1 MFELMGI
8 DSPQKTQKAQKS
20 TSWLMCLLCFWGTT
34 VACSSPAAQREFNV
48 AAQPVQHINETEL
61 DKLLQKAAIDALGDR
76 EGSVLV
82 IDPQTGRLR
91 AVVNSR
97 LAFEQAFPPG
107 SAIKPFTALAALRA
121 GLLDLQTRRQ
131 CQTKYSSENFEIVCS
146 HPRGNVPFNLT
157 QALAYS
163 CNDYFAH
170 IGERLSEGTFT
181 ATLNGFGFGQRTG
194 IAASEG
200 VGSLPRGQW
209 RVQAALGEDDKFLV
223 TPIQLMMAYAAL
235 VNGGHL
241 YRPRQTTDTAFAP
254 SEVARLNIAPAHRT
268 TLIEGMRGAVK
279 YGTAA
284 KAELGNMPSFVF
296 GKTGTSTASNGFRT
310 QGWFVGFAADKRP
323 TGVPA
328 PEHVKLGVLVF
339 LKRAHGSQ
347 AAEVAKAIFDCGL
360 RIADCGLKSADKSS
374 QAEVVSSEMIFHH
387 RRGAEKAQAAQSFF
401 ALRSLCEP
409 LRLCGESELISQ
421 GLVHTAANPQSAIR
435 NPQSVKVR
443 SISENITREM
453 PLEEYLVGVLA
464 SEASIETEAEALKAQ
479 AVISRTF
486 AVHNPGRHA
495 REGYDFCSTTHC
507 QRFTL
512 PKARQHEA
520 ARRAVATTRGEVLHD
535 RSGTVI
541 DAYFH
546 AACGGVTANI
556 ETLWGVEAPAYLRG
570 VRDDFCSAMPHRR
583 WEQTISASELAKAM
597 QSDARTNVGSALKNL
612 TVSKRDATGRAETIL
627 LEGSQR
633 RSVRGWDFKI
643 IVGRSLGW
651 QMVKSS
657 RFEVERRNDH
667 FVFRGGGFGHGLG
680 LCQEGAH
687 VMAQRRMNYRQ
698 ILSFYF
704 PGTRLLGAQSAQ
716 VQNQIQF
723 ASYHFPEPSA
733 FAKDNFRVSFGKG
746 IDQRDVE
753 SALQILETART
764 DLLGRLKKAWLQLN
778 ESAPFE
784 VVIHS
789 TTAEFITAT
798 GLSGWATGATRGR
811 RIELQ
816 PLSLLKKRGVLTT
829 VLRHEL
835 AHSAIE
841 LLGNAQTPRWLAEGL
856 CLHFA
861 GEGAAMIR
869 IPVKRQL
876 ASEELERQLNA
887 GASARKMR
895 ELYAM
900 AFREVQTLIR
910 EKGEA
915 HVWQLVAKSKGKMK
929 V

>member
-8 DSPQKTQKAQKS
+8 DSPQKTLKAQKS
-20 TSWLMCLLCFWGTT
+20 SNWLLCLLCFLGMS
-34 VACSSPAAQREFNV
+34 VACSSSPAESEFKV
-48 AAQPVQHINETEL
+48 AAQPIQSINDTEL
-61 DKLLQKAAIDALGDR
+61 DKLLQKVAAEALGER
-76 EGSVLV
+76 EGSVIV
-82 IDPQTGRLR
+82 VDPQTGRLR

-107 SAIKPFTALAALRA
+107 SAIKPFTALAALRT

-131 CQTKYSSENFEIVCS
+131 CQTKYSSEDFEIVCS
-146 HPRGNVPFNLT
+146 HPRSNSPFNLT

-170 IGERLSEGTFT
+170 VGERLSEGTFT
-181 ATLNGFGFGQRTG
+181 VTLSGFGFGQRTG
-194 IAASEG
+194 VAASEAT
-200 VGSLPRGQW
+200 GSLPRGQW
-209 RVQAALGEDDKFLV
+209 RIQAALGDDEKFLV
-223 TPIQLMMAYAAL
+223 TPIQLLMGYAAL

-241 YRPRQTTDTAFAP
+241 YRPRQTTDTAFTP
-254 SEVARLNIAPAHRT
+254 SEAARISIAVAHRT
-268 TLIEGMRGAVK
+268 ALIEGMRGAVK

-284 KAELGNMPSFVF
+284 KTELGNLPSFVF

-323 TGVPA
+323 TSVPA
-328 PEHVKLGVLVF
+328 PEQIKLGVLVF

-347 AAEVAKAIFDCGL
+347 AAEVAGKIFEAGMSKEHGDGVTW
-360 RIADCGLKSADKSS
+360 RN
-374 QAEVVSSEMIFHH
+374 E
-387 RRGAEKAQAAQSFF
+387 
-401 ALRSLCEP
+401 
-409 LRLCGESELISQ
+409 ESESRQAVIQ
-421 GLVHTAANPQSAIR
+421 HSAFSIQHSVRIR
-435 NPQSVKVR
+435 SV
-443 SISENITREM
+443 SENITREL

-464 SEASIETEAEALKAQ
+464 TEASIETEPEALKAQ

-486 AVHNPGRHA
+486 ALRNPGRHV

-512 PKARQHEA
+512 PKARQNEA
-520 ARRAVATTRGEVLHD
+520 ARRAVAATRGEVLRD
-535 RSGTVI
+535 RNGTVI

-556 ETLWGVEAPAYLRG
+556 ETLWGVEAPEYLRG
-570 VRDDFCSAMPHRR
+570 VRDDFCSAMPHRK
-583 WEQTISASELAKAM
+583 WEQTISAAELAKAL
-597 QSDARTNVGSALKNL
+597 QSDEKTNIGSQVKNIA
-612 TVSKRDATGRAETIL
+612 VSKRDATGRAETIL
-627 LEGSQR
+627 LEGNQR
-633 RSVRGWDFKI
+633 RNVRGWDFKI
-643 IVGRSLGW
+643 IIGRSLGW

-657 RFEVERRNDH
+657 RFEVERQNEN
-667 FVFRGGGFGHGLG
+667 FMFRGSGFGHGLG

-716 VQNQIQF
+716 AQKQIQF
-723 ASYHFPEPSA
+723 ASYNLPEQGT

-746 IDQRDVE
+746 NDRRDVE
-753 SALQILETART
+753 NALQILETART
-764 DLLGRLKKAWLQLN
+764 DLLGRLKTAALRLN
-778 ESAPFE
+778 DSAPFE
-784 VVIHS
+784 IVIHA
-789 TTAEFITAT
+789 TTAEFIAAT

-829 VLRHEL
+829 ALRHEL
-835 AHSAIE
+835 AHAVIE
-841 LLGNAQTPRWLAEGL
+841 LVGNSQAPRWLAEGL
-856 CLHFA
+856 SLHFA
-861 GEGAAMIR
+861 GE
-869 IPVKRQL
+869 
-876 ASEELERQLNA
+876 ASTMARVQIKQVLPREELERQLNA
-887 GASARKMR
+887 GASAGKMR
-895 ELYAM
+895 ELYTM

-915 HVWQLVAKSKGKMK
+915 YVWQLVAKSKGTMK
-929 V
+929 A